1 MRMSRATQPLPPE
14 PARLARLA
22 IVVTRGTSNNLFQ
35 VATLIRAAT
44 ALDAA
49 VEVLFRDDALLKLDR
64 RRINES
70 EWSAPYAAVESH
82 LGERLRTADFTD
94 METFLRDAKQHG
106 DAVHYWASSETVA
119 RDSVALDDLT
129 SLLDGQRTE
138 ADFVA
143 DARSADALL
152 TF

>member
-1 MRMSRATQPLPPE
+1 MSRATQPPPPE
-14 PARLARLA
+14 PARLTRLA
-22 IVVTRGTSNNLFQ
+22 IVVSRGTSNNLFQ

-49 VEVLFRDDALLKLDR
+49 VEVLFRDAALLKLDY

-70 EWSAPYAAVESH
+70 EWSASYAAVESH
-82 LGERLRTADFTD
+82 LAERLRAADFTD

-119 RDSVALDDLT
+119 RDGIALDNLT
-129 SLLDGQRTE
+129 SLLDGQRKE
-138 ADFVA
+138 ADFAA
-143 DARSADALL
+143 DAHGADALL